1 MSRSDAPVSVLLHLM
16 TEWGRDRQSTR
27 FSEFAAA
34 ARLVEPGPDL
44 VRHLF
49 QHREAL
55 SAWFSARG
63 EVELI
68 GQFEPRLIRW
78 VHANNQHLDLDAPAL
93 DQLRAVAASF
103 AQNVARALANCQSE
117 EDLETRLSEC
127 LRDAGDLLSGW
138 LGRLHHSG
146 GLTEVPAG
154 EYSAELQLTVLGLG
168 GEALADPILDIGCG
182 TEARLVTALRA
193 RGLRAVG
200 VDRHAA
206 APGCLAAD
214 WMALPIEAESWA
226 TIVSHLAFSLQFL
239 RRHYLPGDDARRY
252 AERYMGIL
260 RGLRPRGLFAY
271 CPGLPF
277 IEDLLPRERYEVAVR
292 PVPEPLR
299 QRVAA
304 LLGDVLGSAPYYASQ
319 VRSLS

>member
-1 MSRSDAPVSVLLHLM
+1 MA
-16 TEWGRDRQSTR
+16 EWGRDRQSTR

-34 ARLVEPGPDL
+34 GGLVEPGLDL

-49 QHREAL
+49 RHREPL
-55 SAWFSARG
+55 NAWFSERG
-63 EVELI
+63 EVELMA
-68 GQFEPRLIRW
+68 QFEPCFIRW

-93 DQLRAVAASF
+93 DQLRTVAASF
-103 AQNVARALANCQSE
+103 SQGVAEALANCQSE
-117 EDLETRLSEC
+117 VDLEESLREC
-127 LRDAGDLLSGW
+127 LGAARDLLSQW
-138 LGRLHHSG
+138 LGRLNRTG

-154 EYSAELQLTVLGLG
+154 EYSAELQLTVLGLDV
-168 GEALADPILDIGCG
+168 EALADPILDIGCG
-182 TEARLVTALRA
+182 AEARLVTALRA

-206 APGCLAAD
+206 APDCLAAD
-214 WMALPIEAESWA
+214 WMALPIETGSWE

-239 RRHYLPGDDARRY
+239 RRHYLPGGDARRY
-252 AERYMGIL
+252 AERYMDIL
-260 RGLRPRGLFAY
+260 RGLRHRGLFAY

-277 IEDLLPRERYEVAVR
+277 IEELLPRERYEVAVF
-292 PVPEPLR
+292 PLPEPLR

-319 VRSLS
+319 VRCLR